1 MDKMKTEEFWDRL
14 DFVVK
19 SKCKTYVNLA
29 QMCGVS
35 LATLYN
41 NRSRDRLP
49 STEDLIAI
57 TKALETSL
65 DWLIF
70 GIERNVE
77 LSETNLE
84 SVKAYLNAPKD
95 VRDVVDRIIKE
106 LRI

>member
-1 MDKMKTEEFWDRL
+1 MDKMKTDEFWDRL

-19 SKCKTYVNLA
+19 SKCKTYVALA
-29 QMCGVS
+29 QNCGVS

-49 STEDLIAI
+49 STEDLISIA
-57 TKALETSL
+57 KALDTSI

-70 GIERNVE
+70 GIERNVD
-77 LSETNLE
+77 LGITDLE

-95 VRDVVDRIIKE
+95 VRRVVDRIIKE
-106 LRI
+106 MKI